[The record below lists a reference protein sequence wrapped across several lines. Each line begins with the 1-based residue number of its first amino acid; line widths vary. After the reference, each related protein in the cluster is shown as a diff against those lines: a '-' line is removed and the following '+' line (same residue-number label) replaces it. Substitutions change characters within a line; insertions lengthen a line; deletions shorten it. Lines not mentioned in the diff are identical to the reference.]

1 MAKTLFLID
10 GHSLIHRAYWALPP
24 LTTSQGEPTNAVYG
38 FLMMLNR
45 LKEEYNPDEIFVV
58 FDVAA
63 PTFRHEQYADYKATR
78 KPMPD
83 DLRPQV
89 GTLKEVLDA
98 QGIKR
103 LELEGYEA
111 DDIIGTA
118 AKQGEKQGFD
128 VFIVTGDRDA
138 LQLISDKI
146 KVILT
151 KRGIKDTE
159 VVDRKALLEK
169 HNLTP
174 EQVIELK
181 GLMGDSSDNIPGVP
195 GVGEKTAKKLL
206 EEYSTIEN
214 LYENIEQQKGKLKE
228 RLIEHKEL
236 AFKSKE
242 LATIDCKVPIS
253 INFEEERQVDQ
264 EKLFKLYQ
272 RLEFKTL
279 IETQLS
285 LDLKTEPVVNHT
297 EPQEVAIKDLNKDG
311 KDEFLAGIKK
321 VATIAIDLTDNEELL
336 VAFDNEV
343 WKVGKVRTDNVVG
356 QLIQELVEI
365 RDLKITAIDSKLI
378 YLAFYEIIED
388 LRIDFDLSLA
398 GYVLDPTGSYDVDT
412 LSKKYT
418 NLPAFDSQAE
428 SLTRNARQLLRTLE
442 LVPVLEKLIDQDE
455 LSELYY
461 KIELPLAKVLAK
473 MEHRGILLDT
483 ERLNMMSKDMEEKLS
498 VLTEDIYLFAGEEFN
513 INSPKQLGTILFE
526 KLGLPVIKRTKTGPS
541 TDAEVLDQLSD
552 YPIVAKLLEYRQ
564 LAKLKST
571 YVDALPELI
580 SKKTNR
586 IHTTFN
592 QTVTAT
598 GRLSS
603 TNPNLQNIPIR
614 TAEGRKIRE
623 AFIPEEGFMIMSADY
638 SQIELRVLAHIS
650 QDEKMITAFN
660 SGIDIHTQTA
670 SEVFEIPLQKVTP
683 DERNAAKAINFGI
696 IYGISS
702 FGLAKG
708 TNLSRAQAQEYI
720 DGYFNRY
727 PKVKQYLDDVVKR
740 AKEKGYVTTLMNRRR
755 YLPEISSRNFAR
767 RNFAIRTAMNTPIQ
781 GSAAD
786 IIKMAMIDVE
796 RTLVERTYK
805 SRLLLQVHDELVL
818 EVHESELEEVAL
830 LVKEKMEQV
839 MKLSVTLEVDVKIG
853 PNWKDVQPYSS
864 N

>member
-1 MAKTLFLID
+1 M
-10 GHSLIHRAYWALPP
+10 
-24 LTTSQGEPTNAVYG
+24 
-38 FLMMLNR
+38 
-45 LKEEYNPDEIFVV
+45 
-58 FDVAA
+58 
-63 PTFRHEQYADYKATR
+63 
-78 KPMPD
+78 
-83 DLRPQV
+83 
-89 GTLKEVLDA
+89 
-98 QGIKR
+98 
-103 LELEGYEA
+103 
-111 DDIIGTA
+111 
-118 AKQGEKQGFD
+118 
-128 VFIVTGDRDA
+128 
-138 LQLISDKI
+138 
-146 KVILT
+146 
-151 KRGIKDTE
+151 
-159 VVDRKALLEK
+159 
-169 HNLTP
+169 
-174 EQVIELK
+174 
-181 GLMGDSSDNIPGVP
+181 
-195 GVGEKTAKKLL
+195 
-206 EEYSTIEN
+206 
-214 LYENIEQQKGKLKE
+214 
-228 RLIEHKEL
+228 
-236 AFKSKE
+236 
-242 LATIDCKVPIS
+242 
-253 INFEEERQVDQ
+253 
-264 EKLFKLYQ
+264 
-272 RLEFKTL
+272 
-279 IETQLS
+279 
-285 LDLKTEPVVNHT
+285 
-297 EPQEVAIKDLNKDG
+297 
-311 KDEFLAGIKK
+311 
-321 VATIAIDLTDNEELL
+321 
-336 VAFDNEV
+336 
-343 WKVGKVRTDNVVG
+343 
-356 QLIQELVEI
+356 
-365 RDLKITAIDSKLI
+365 
-378 YLAFYEIIED
+378 
-388 LRIDFDLSLA
+388 
-398 GYVLDPTGSYDVDT
+398 
-412 LSKKYT
+412 
-418 NLPAFDSQAE
+418 
-428 SLTRNARQLLRTLE
+428 
-442 LVPVLEKLIDQDE
+442 
-455 LSELYY
+455 
-461 KIELPLAKVLAK
+461 
-473 MEHRGILLDT
+473 
-483 ERLNMMSKDMEEKLS
+483 
-498 VLTEDIYLFAGEEFN
+498 
-513 INSPKQLGTILFE
+513 
-526 KLGLPVIKRTKTGPS
+526 
-541 TDAEVLDQLSD
+541 
-552 YPIVAKLLEYRQ
+552 
-564 LAKLKST
+564 
-571 YVDALPELI
+571 I